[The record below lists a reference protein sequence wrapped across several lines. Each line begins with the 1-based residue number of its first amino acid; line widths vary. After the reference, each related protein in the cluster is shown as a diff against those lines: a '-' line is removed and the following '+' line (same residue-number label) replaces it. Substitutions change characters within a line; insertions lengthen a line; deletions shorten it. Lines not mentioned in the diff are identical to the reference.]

1 MAAKRQHAPRRV
13 VRQRRKAVRERA
25 SPASRLREV
34 LRVAGLALLAWHL
47 PLMAAAPA
55 WRLPLMA
62 APVVERAWLP

>member
-1 MAAKRQHAPRRV
+1 
-13 VRQRRKAVRERA
+13 
-25 SPASRLREV
+25 LREV